1 MKLAPTPV
9 ASGTKKPAN
18 DSTRTASGATWAA
31 SRRLTPRCSGASPRS
46 ENAGLWIE
54 EGPMKVRI
62 LVRPKSGIL
71 DPQGEAVR
79 RALPALGF
87 EGVKTV
93 HIGRLVEMEVE
104 SANEV
109 EGMCRRLL
117 ANPTTEE
124 YEWEVLS

>member
-1 MKLAPTPV
+1 
-9 ASGTKKPAN
+9 
-18 DSTRTASGATWAA
+18 
-31 SRRLTPRCSGASPRS
+31 
-46 ENAGLWIE
+46 
-54 EGPMKVRI
+54 MKVRV

-87 EGVKTV
+87 GGVETV
-93 HIGRLVEMEVE
+93 HIGRLIEMEVG
-104 SANEV
+104 SADEV

-124 YEWEVLS
+124 YEWEVVS